1 MNSEDEKIE
10 AQISEIKEALK
21 LLPPKKIEAVKDL
34 VEFYKIRYGKSE
46 NRLRTTKNEQ
56 FDSHS

>member
-1 MNSEDEKIE
+1 MKSEDEKIE

-21 LLPPKKIEAVKDL
+21 SLPPEKIEAVKDL
-34 VEFYKIRYGKSE
+34 VDFYKIRYGKSE
-46 NRLRTTKNEQ
+46 NKLRTPKNEQ